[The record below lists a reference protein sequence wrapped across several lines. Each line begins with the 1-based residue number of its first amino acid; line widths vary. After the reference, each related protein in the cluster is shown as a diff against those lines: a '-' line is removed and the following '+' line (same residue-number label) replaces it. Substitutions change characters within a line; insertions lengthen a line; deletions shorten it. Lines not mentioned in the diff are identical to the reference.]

1 MGNTQRV
8 AIVTG
13 GTRGI
18 GEAISIAL
26 KNAGHKVAATYAGND
41 EAARQFT
48 ERTDIPTFKFDVADF
63 DACQAAVKQI
73 ADELGP
79 VDILVNNAGITRDGT
94 MHKMNFEQ
102 WNAVIQTNLSSCFN
116 MSRAVIDGM
125 RSRGYGRIVNIG
137 SVNGQA
143 GQYGQV
149 NYAAAK
155 SGIHGFTK
163 ALAKENAAKGI
174 TVNAVAPGYVETD
187 MVRAVPENVL
197 EKIIATIP
205 VGRLGRAEDIA
216 HAVMYLVDEQASF
229 ITGSTISINGG
240 QHMY

>member
-1 MGNTQRV
+1 MSNTQRV

-18 GEAISIAL
+18 GEAISVAL
-26 KNAGHKVAATYAGND
+26 KNAGHKVAATYAGNE
-41 EAARQFT
+41 EAAKQFT
-48 ERTDIPTFKFDVADF
+48 ERTDIPTYKFDVADF
-63 DACQAAVKQI
+63 DACAAAVKQI
-73 ADELGP
+73 NADLGP
-79 VDILVNNAGITRDGT
+79 VEILINNAGITRDGT

-116 MSRAVIDGM
+116 MGRAVIDGM

>member
-1 MGNTQRV
+1 MSKQSRV
-8 AIVTG
+8 AVVTG

-18 GEAISIAL
+18 GEAISVAL
-26 KNAGHKVAATYAGND
+26 KEAGHQVAATYAGND
-41 EAARQFT
+41 EAAARFS
-48 ERTDIPTFKFDVADF
+48 ERTGIATYKFDVADF
-63 DACQAAVKQI
+63 DQCAESVARIV
-73 ADELGP
+73 ADLGP

-94 MHKMNFEQ
+94 MHKMDFEQ

-116 MSRAVIDGM
+116 MCRAVIDGM
-125 RSRGYGRIVNIG
+125 RARNFGRIVNIG

-163 ALAKENAAKGI
+163 ALAKESAAKGI

-187 MVRAVPENVL
+187 MVRAVPQNVL

-205 VGRLGRAEDIA
+205 VGRLGTAEDIA
-216 HAVMYLVDEQASF
+216 HAVMFLVDEEASF